1 MRTSRISK
9 RLHSALAF
17 LLVALLALLDAA
29 PAWAR
34 PAAGASTRKSSTR
47 TASSS
52 STGRKR
58 VTRKPRSASRS
69 KRYSNLHSR
78 RRRGRRFERFRTSSY
93 AENVTAG
100 DVAAGEDP
108 VVRAAAVEALGNMNG
123 TVVAIDPDSGR
134 ILAMVN
140 QKLALSE
147 GAQPCSTFKIAVGL
161 AGIQEGMITKDS
173 DLLLGRTRRR
183 RQPIVMKLT
192 DATAHS
198 DNRYFQVLGRKLGFE
213 KVSHYAG
220 QFGLGELAGH
230 GIEGENPGVFPASER
245 KVSGGVGLLC
255 SHGMGISMTA
265 LQLGAMV
272 SAFANGGALYYL
284 QHPRTPEAAAAF
296 QPRLKRQLDI
306 AAAIPEVSEG
316 MMGAVEYGSAHSLRY
331 VFSEE
336 PVYGKTG
343 TCSKDGTRFGWFASW
358 ASGQRGRIATVVFLQ
373 GGRPTFGPKAAE
385 IAGRIYRNLYDRN
398 YFTPMPETAS
408 NQGAESGT
416 P

>member
-1 MRTSRISK
+1 MKLFSK
-9 RLHSALAF
+9 HGRGW
-17 LLVALLALLDAA
+17 LALLLATLWVLLDAV
-29 PAWAR
+29 PAWAQ
-34 PAAGASTRKSSTR
+34 PAAGTETQTSSTRKAS
-47 TASSS
+47 ASSPA
-52 STGRKR
+52 RKR
-58 VTRKPRSASRS
+58 VTRKSRS
-69 KRYSNLHSR
+69 TARKKSYSRLHSR

-100 DVAAGEDP
+100 DISAGEDP

-161 AGIQEGMITKDS
+161 AGIQEGLITKDS

-183 RQPIVMKLT
+183 RRPIVMKLT
-192 DATAHS
+192 DATARS

-213 KVSHYAG
+213 KVSHYAS
-220 QFGLGELAGH
+220 QFGLGELAGY
-230 GIEGENPGVFPASER
+230 GIEGEQPGAFPESER
-245 KVSGGVGLLC
+245 KIARDGGVGLLC
-255 SHGMGISMTA
+255 SHGKGISMTA

-272 SAFANGGALYYL
+272 SSFANGGSLYYL
-284 QHPRTPEAAAAF
+284 QHPRTPEEAAAF
-296 QPRLKRQLDI
+296 QPRLKRQLDF
-306 AAAIPEVSEG
+306 AAALPEVSEG

-398 YFTPMPETAS
+398 FFTPVPDEAS
-408 NQGAESGT
+408 TEGT
-416 P
+416 GSAQ

>member
-1 MRTSRISK
+1 MRMKLFSNRW
-9 RLHSALAF
+9 RGALAV
-17 LLVALLALLDAA
+17 LLVAVFLLLDAA

-34 PAAGASTRKSSTR
+34 TAATKRPSSRSATSR
-47 TASSS
+47 TSPQ
-52 STGRKR
+52 KR
-58 VTRKPRSASRS
+58 VTRKTRGITRNRQYSR
-69 KRYSNLHSR
+69 LHSR

-93 AENVTAG
+93 AQNVTAG
-100 DVAAGEDP
+100 DVSAGEDS
-108 VVRAAAVEALGNMNG
+108 VVRAAAINALGNMNG

-161 AGIQEGMITKDS
+161 AGISEGLITKDS
-173 DLLLGRTRRR
+173 ALLLGRTRRR

-192 DATAHS
+192 DATARS

-220 QFGLGELAGH
+220 QFGLGELAGY
-230 GIEGENPGVFPASER
+230 GIEGEQPGLFPQSER
-245 KVSGGVGLLC
+245 SVNGGVGLLC
-255 SHGMGISMTA
+255 SHGMGIAMTA

-284 QHPRTPEAAAAF
+284 QHPRTPEEAAAF
-296 QPRLKRQLDI
+296 QPRLKRQLEFS
-306 AAAIPEVSEG
+306 AGMPEVSEG

-358 ASGQRGRIATVVFLQ
+358 ASGERGRIATVVFLQ

-385 IAGRIYRNLYDRN
+385 IAGRMYRNLYDRN
-398 YFTPMPETAS
+398 YFATPLPEAAS
-408 NQGAESGT
+408 TQSPAGGSQ
-416 P
+416 

>member
-1 MRTSRISK
+1 MI
-9 RLHSALAF
+9 
-17 LLVALLALLDAA
+17 LALLDAA

-34 PAAGASTRKSSTR
+34 PAARTTSKTTSSKSLSASAKTP
-47 TASSS
+47 
-52 STGRKR
+52 KR
-58 VTRKPRSASRS
+58 VTRKTRSASRS
-69 KRYSNLHSR
+69 TRYSKVHSR
-78 RRRGRRFERFRTSSY
+78 RRRGRRYERFRTSSY

-100 DVAAGEDP
+100 DVIAGEDP
-108 VVRAAAVEALGNMNG
+108 VVRAAAIDALGNMNG

-161 AGIQEGMITKDS
+161 AGIQEGLVTKDS
-173 DLLLGRTRRR
+173 ELLLGRTRRR
-183 RQPIVMKLT
+183 RQPILMKLT

-220 QFGLGELAGH
+220 QFGLGELAGY
-230 GIEGENPGVFPASER
+230 GIEGENPGVFPESER

-265 LQLGAMV
+265 LQLGAIV
-272 SAFANGGALYYL
+272 STFANGGSLYYL
-284 QHPRTPEAAAAF
+284 QHPRTPEEAAAF
-296 QPRLKRQLDI
+296 QPRLKRQLEF
-306 AAAIPEVSEG
+306 AAAIPEVYEG

-343 TCSKDGTRFGWFASW
+343 TCSKDGTRFGWFGSW

-398 YFTPMPETAS
+398 YFSAPLPETAS
-408 NQGAESGT
+408 NQLSGGSQ
-416 P
+416 

>member
-1 MRTSRISK
+1 MG
-9 RLHSALAF
+9 
-17 LLVALLALLDAA
+17 VLALLDAA

-34 PAAGASTRKSSTR
+34 PAAGTKTASGKSASATTKTLKRTTRK
-47 TASSS
+47 
-52 STGRKR
+52 K
-58 VTRKPRSASRS
+58 SASRS
-69 KRYSNLHSR
+69 KRYSKVHSR
-78 RRRGRRFERFRTSSY
+78 RRRGRRYERFRTSSY

-100 DVAAGEDP
+100 DITAGEDP
-108 VVRAAAVEALGNMNG
+108 VVRAAAIDALGNMNG

-161 AGIQEGMITKDS
+161 AGIQEGLVTKDS

-183 RQPIVMKLT
+183 RRPIVMNLT
-192 DATAHS
+192 DATARS

-213 KVSHYAG
+213 KVSQYAE
-220 QFGLGELAGH
+220 QFGLGELAGY
-230 GIEGENPGVFPASER
+230 GIEGENPGVFPATER
-245 KVSGGVGLLC
+245 TVNGGVGLLS
-255 SHGMGISMTA
+255 SHGMGISMTP

-272 SAFANGGALYYL
+272 AAFANGGLLYYL
-284 QHPRTPEAAAAF
+284 QHPRTQEEAAAF
-296 QPRLKRQLDI
+296 QPRLKRQLEFAD
-306 AAAIPEVSEG
+306 AIPEVSEG

-358 ASGQRGRIATVVFLQ
+358 AGGERGRIATVVFLQ

-398 YFTPMPETAS
+398 YFAPTAETAS
-408 NQGAESGT
+408 SQGADSSR
-416 P
+416 